1 MRTIT
6 TVRAETRTRTI
17 AAPPDAVHAV
27 IADGARLPDWA
38 PNFAGAAEHEDG
50 DRWLIANGDLRFPVH
65 LRADAGAGTVDLVR
79 PGDPRRGAFLRV
91 TPNGDGAELAFTLLL
106 GDPAFEDPA
115 VVDAQMATVE
125 AELATIA
132 RLAGEGSAD

>member
-1 MRTIT
+1 MHTIS

-17 AAPPDAVHAV
+17 AAPPDAVLGV

-38 PNFAGAAEHEDG
+38 PAFAASVEHEG
-50 DRWLIANGDLRFPVH
+50 GERWLVANGDLRFPVH
-65 LRADAGAGTVDLVR
+65 LRTDAAAGTVDLVR
-79 PGDPRRGAFLRV
+79 PGDTRRGAFLRV

-106 GDPAFEDPA
+106 GDPAFDDPA

-125 AELATIA
+125 AELAMIA
-132 RLAGEGSAD
+132 RLAGDQTTG